1 MKFKD
6 EQRLVFELFELVELV
21 VSSFDCSTVET
32 APTSGEGYRN
42 SSAQSSHQQ
51 EQGDI
56 PWKSKSLGSTTTS
69 LIQK

>member
-51 EQGDI
+51 EQVTSRGN
-56 PWKSKSLGSTTTS
+56 SSLSGP
-69 LIQK
+69 LLA